1 MRIVVAAALIFLSL
15 SGCVFRRMTIQ
26 SDPSHALALVDG
38 EEIGYTP
45 ISLDHTYYGIREIKL
60 IKPGYETVTVMQ
72 KLQTPWYQY
81 MPIDF
86 FADNLWPFKTTDRHE
101 FMYTL
106 QKQRVV
112 GNQELIERANLHR
125 NELRNEDFS
134 TLQSR

>member
-1 MRIVVAAALIFLSL
+1 MKIVVAYTLMLLSL

-26 SDPSHALALVDG
+26 SDPPNALVLVDG

-45 ISLDHTYYGIREIKL
+45 ISLDHTYYGVREIKL
-60 IKPGYETVTVMQ
+60 IKPGYETKTVMQ

-86 FADNLWPFKTTDRHE
+86 FADNLWPFKTTDRHG
-101 FMYTL
+101 FLYSL

-112 GNQELIERANLHR
+112 GNQELVERANAHR

-134 TLQSR
+134 AHQIR

>member
-1 MRIVVAAALIFLSL
+1 MRIVVAAALVFLSL

-26 SDPSHALALVDG
+26 SDPPHALALVDG
-38 EEIGYTP
+38 EEVGYTP

-60 IKPGYETVTVMQ
+60 IKPGYETLTVMQ

-86 FADNLWPFKTTDRHE
+86 FAENLWPFKTTDRHS
-101 FMYTL
+101 FMYSL

-112 GNQELIERANLHR
+112 GNQELVERANSHR
-125 NELRNEDFS
+125 NELRNEEFTTPS
-134 TLQSR
+134 SR